1 MFEEK
6 DMFEENDL
14 MDEDLEGDELDS
26 PSRGLS
32 REAKYFIEG
41 LIVGFGLGAAIYTVF
56 GILRGRRARFY
67 ELMAPQRRMLAQ
79 DESGGIIGDFAHVV
93 DEGTSAF
100 KEAVQTVE
108 RVTESVARG
117 VETFQDLLEKMRR

>member
-1 MFEEK
+1 
-6 DMFEENDL
+6 MFEENELIEKDPA
-14 MDEDLEGDELDS
+14 GDELDS

-32 REAKYFIEG
+32 RETKYFIEG

-56 GILRGRRARFY
+56 GLLRGRRLHLY
-67 ELMAPQRRMLAQ
+67 ESMAPRRRMVAQ